1 MFEQLDL
8 KAAVSQGITTIVVG
22 QDGGSDH
29 PLQDFFARLTATP
42 ASVNVASYVGHG
54 TLRRRV
60 MGADFKRAAKPDEVA
75 KMADLLRVDMKAG
88 ALGLSSG
95 LEYDPGIYSDPSE
108 LIALAKAVAPFGGRY
123 ISHVRSEDR
132 TFWKAIE
139 EAINIGRE
147 ARIPVQISHLKLAMR
162 SLWGQTDRLIKML
175 DDARAVGRAGDGRYL
190 SLHLLA
196 GGHDRPLSVPR
207 LRESRSG
214 RVRAARSHVAGG
226 SAHRALRR
234 QSQLRGPDPRRH
246 RDAARAGSRRR
257 S

>member
-1 MFEQLDL
+1 MLSPGFIDTHSHHDRGMFEQLDL

-29 PLQDFFARLTATP
+29 PLQEFFARLAATP

-54 TLRRRV
+54 TLRRRIL
-60 MGADFKRAAKPDEVA
+60 GTDFKRAARPDEVA

-139 EAINIGRE
+139 EAITIGRE
-147 ARIPVQISHLKLAMR
+147 A
-162 SLWGQTDRLIKML
+162 G
-175 DDARAVGRAGDGRYL
+175 
-190 SLHLLA
+190 
-196 GGHDRPLSVPR
+196 
-207 LRESRSG
+207 SRC
-214 RVRAARSHVAGG
+214 RSHT
-226 SAHRALRR
+226 SSWRC
-234 QSQLRGPDPRRH
+234 
-246 RDAARAGSRRR
+246 AACGARPIA
-257 S
+257 